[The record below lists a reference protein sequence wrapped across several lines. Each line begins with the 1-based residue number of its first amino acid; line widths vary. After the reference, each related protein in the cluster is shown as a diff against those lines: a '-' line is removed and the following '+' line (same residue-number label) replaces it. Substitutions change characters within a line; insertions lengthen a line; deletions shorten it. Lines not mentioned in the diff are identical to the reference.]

1 MELRQIDLDNDHLR
15 DNTQNASKQI
25 QKMNIILGK
34 NTLKSQIFIVQNK
47 FKLKIKILMSVNQT
61 RKSSISKWK
70 FSNRLYPQCKKE

>member
-34 NTLKSQIFIVQNK
+34 NT
-47 FKLKIKILMSVNQT
+47 
-61 RKSSISKWK
+61 
-70 FSNRLYPQCKKE
+70 